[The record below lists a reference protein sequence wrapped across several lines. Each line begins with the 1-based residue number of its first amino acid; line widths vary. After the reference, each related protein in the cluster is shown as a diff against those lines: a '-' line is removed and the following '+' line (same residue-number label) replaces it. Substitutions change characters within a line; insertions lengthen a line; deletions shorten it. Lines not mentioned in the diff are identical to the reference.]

1 MRFFLPGT
9 IAALVSL
16 LSLACASGGGD
27 GTVIEVNAQNMR
39 FVPGVIQVPAGQEVT
54 LRLKNL
60 DANEHDLEVRG
71 LTPTTRAGGGHG
83 GEHES
88 SSAQMVA
95 VHAPAKKTAS
105 IKFMADT
112 PGTYDVVCTVPGH
125 EQSGMVARL
134 IVS

>member
-1 MRFFLPGT
+1 MRFFLLGLV
-9 IAALVSL
+9 AALVSV
-16 LSLACASGGGD
+16 LSLACSSGGDD

-39 FVPGVIQVPAGQEVT
+39 FVPDVIQVPAGQEVT

-60 DANEHDLEVRG
+60 DENEHDLEIKG
-71 LTPTTRAGGGHG
+71 LTPANQAGGGHG

-88 SSAQMVA
+88 SSPEAVA
-95 VHAPAKKTAS
+95 VHAQAKKTAS
-105 IKFMADT
+105 IKFMEDT
-112 PGTYDVVCTVPGH
+112 PGTYEVVCTVPGH

>member
-1 MRFFLPGT
+1 MKFFLLGL
-9 IAALVSL
+9 IVALSSI
-16 LSLACASGGGD
+16 LSLACSSGGDD

-39 FVPGVIQVPAGQEVT
+39 FVPDVIQVPAGQEVT

-88 SSAQMVA
+88 SSTETVA
-95 VHAPAKKTAS
+95 VHAQAKKTAS

-112 PGTYDVVCTVPGH
+112 PGTYEVVCTVPGH